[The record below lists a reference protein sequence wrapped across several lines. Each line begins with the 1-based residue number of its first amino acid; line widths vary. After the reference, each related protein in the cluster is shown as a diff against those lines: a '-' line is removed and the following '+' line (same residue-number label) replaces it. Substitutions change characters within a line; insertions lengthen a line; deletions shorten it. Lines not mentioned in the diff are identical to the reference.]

1 MSPAS
6 RGRAASGGSK
16 EEVRPHWRPRG
27 DRGRWER
34 RAALLASIR
43 NFFSA
48 RGILEVETPILAA
61 RGAMDPAIA
70 SFRTTG
76 PDGQVRWLQS
86 SPEYAMKRM
95 LAAGS
100 GPIYQICRAFR
111 AGESGSRHNPEFTLL
126 EWYRPGFD
134 HHRLMD
140 ETGELVVS
148 VLECGP
154 PRRIA
159 YAEAF
164 ERLAG
169 VDVDRLS
176 EEALRERAT
185 AAGASARTARR
196 LDRGGCLDLLL
207 THRVQ
212 PRLAALAGARAV
224 FLYDYPAS
232 QAALARVRRTVDGG
246 RAERFELF
254 VDGVEL
260 ANGYHELTDPHE
272 QRRRF
277 EKEAEHRREA
287 GLPAMETDERLL
299 AALACGLPPCAGV
312 ALGLDRL
319 IMLALGLS
327 RIEEAM
333 AFPHAVA

>member
-1 MSPAS
+1 MSRASRSSPAP
-6 RGRAASGGSK
+6 AGS
-16 EEVRPHWRPRG
+16 EEEALPDWRPRG
-27 DRGRWER
+27 ARARWER
-34 RAALLASIR
+34 RAAIVASIR
-43 NFFSA
+43 SFFSA
-48 RGILEVETPILAA
+48 RGVLEVETPILAA

-70 SFRTTG
+70 SFFTTG
-76 PDGQVRWLQS
+76 PDGRVRWLQT

-100 GPIYQICRAFR
+100 GPIFQIGRAFR
-111 AGESGSRHNPEFTLL
+111 AGEAGSHHNPEFTLL

-140 ETGELVVS
+140 ETGELA
-148 VLECGP
+148 VLVLGCGA
-154 PRRIA
+154 PRRIT

-164 ERLAG
+164 ARLAEI
-169 VDVDRLS
+169 DVDRES
-176 EEALRERAT
+176 EETLRARAR
-185 AAGASARTARR
+185 AAGASVCTARR
-196 LDRGGCLDLLL
+196 LDRDGCLDLLL

-212 PRLAALAGARAV
+212 PRLADVAGARAV

-232 QAALARVRRTVDGG
+232 QAALARVRRAAGGG

-254 VDGVEL
+254 VDGVEV

-277 EKEAEHRREA
+277 EKEAERRREA
-287 GLPAMETDERLL
+287 GLAAMQADERLL
-299 AALACGLPPCAGV
+299 AALAHGMPPCAGV

-319 IMLALGLS
+319 VMLALGVS

-333 AFPHAVA
+333 AFPDTIA